1 MRVSYHPDYV
11 VALPERHPF
20 PMAKFSALRDRLL
33 AEAVL
38 RADEIVAPREA
49 DWDDLLLVHTPRYLT
64 ALKAGTLERQAERRM
79 GLPWSR
85 ALVRRSRLAVQGTA
99 NAIWMALCDG
109 LAGNLAGGTHH
120 AMPDWGEGFC
130 VLNDVAVAL
139 RMHQRSGW
147 LQRALVLDLDVH
159 QGNGN
164 AAFFG
169 GARAWPDGGVFTFSM
184 HGARNFPFRKPP
196 STRDVALPDGTG
208 DAAYLDT
215 LSRHL
220 PELLELARPD
230 VVVYLGGVD
239 VVADDRF
246 GRLALSRDGLAAR
259 DRYVCETVRDAG
271 VPLCLLLS
279 GGYAARR
286 VPGAAPE
293 TLAAATADLHA
304 TMFREAAAA
313 YGQRPAGPKPAGR

>member
-11 VALPERHPF
+11 IPLPERHPF

-33 AEAVL
+33 TDDVL
-38 RADEIVAPREA
+38 QLDDLVEPREA
-49 DWDDLLLVHTPRYLT
+49 DWSDLLLVHTPRYLT
-64 ALKAGTLERQAERRM
+64 ALRSGALERAAERRM
-79 GLPWSR
+79 GLPWSE

-99 NAIWMALCDG
+99 NAMWMALCDG

-147 LQRALVLDLDVH
+147 LRRALIVDLDVH

-164 AAFFG
+164 AAFFS

-184 HGARNFPFRKPP
+184 HGANNFPFRKPP
-196 STRDVALPDGTG
+196 STRDVPLPDGTS
-208 DAAYLDT
+208 DAPYLEA
-215 LSRHL
+215 LSQHL
-220 PELLELARPD
+220 PDILELARPD
-230 VVVYLGGVD
+230 LVVYLGGVD
-239 VVADDRF
+239 VVAGDRF
-246 GRLALSRDGLAAR
+246 GRLALTRNGLAAR
-259 DRYVCETVRDAG
+259 DRYVCETVKAAG

-286 VPGAAPE
+286 IPGEVPE
-293 TLAAATADLHA
+293 TLAASTADLHA
-304 TMFREAAAA
+304 TMYRQAAAVYRESNDTPLELA
-313 YGQRPAGPKPAGR
+313 T